1 MELDYAIDELP
12 DEDNVDYSGFEGE
25 KCGICMDIVIDRGV
39 LDCCQH
45 WFCFSCIDNWATIT
59 NLCPLCQN
67 EFQLITCVPVYDT
80 IGNNSVDEDLQ
91 SRDDD
96 WCIEGKNNTLSF
108 PSYYIDENAVVCLD
122 GDACKVRSMSASI
135 EEYSNLDTSIA
146 CDSCDI
152 WYHAFCVGFDTEGTY
167 ENSWL
172 CPRCTVLTGPS
183 NHCTSENSRDQ
194 CLVDPG
200 LSGKVVVSVAD
211 AGETAVVVSMLE
223 AKQETKKHIQTTM
236 SCLEMCEMK
245 APFQL
250 SDSVNDA
257 GSKSAT
263 VAVEKTE
270 EEESTKVF
278 SSSDRPEDVKMHASL
293 PSSFVNKQ
301 KLETPSKNSLDVG
314 ASSVPEELKLALS
327 QDSSDILPSNSESA
341 FGDKGMSAPSNGSEI
356 STIQLLDQHC
366 SEVTFESV
374 IDAKANDKPA
384 EDQLAV
390 GDTLKECPLQADET
404 MVYRKKDV
412 YGNHGTK
419 RKNRDWRGTEVETRA
434 KAGGKT
440 TTKKVK
446 TEGSMQQIHARDKA
460 DECVT
465 ESIPKVSGLTVK
477 AEGSMPQIHA
487 RDQAHECVKEN
498 IPKVSGVTVVS
509 KDRKVRANSD
519 KKTVTTSIM
528 DVVRETERLAETTSR
543 SRENA
548 AGLRVKKILRRPT
561 EDKESSILVQ
571 KIRKE
576 IRDAVRNKTSK
587 ELGDNHFDP
596 KLLTA
601 FRAAVVGQVS
611 AFEKPL
617 PVDMKAKK
625 SLLQKGKIREN
636 LTKKIYGMGGKR
648 RRAWT
653 RDCEIE
659 FWKYRCSKISKPEKI
674 ETLKSVLT
682 LLRKSPEIKET
693 KPKNETAGPSSI
705 LSRLYLADSSLF
717 PRKED
722 IKPVSTMKAADIAGQ
737 NKDVRS
743 TEKSLTSGSGNNCS
757 ENLFTNVM
765 ASQMKVPLRNNATI
779 TCSVPT
785 LKGEVPFHKSKSNR
799 CTVGS
804 SLSSIGASN
813 SPKETNGKPDDVQTD
828 KRKWAQQ
835 FLARK
840 AAVAGNNAARE
851 QDDTA
856 VLKGQHP
863 LLAQLPKD
871 MRPVLAV
878 SRHNKIPISIRQAQ
892 LHRLTEHFL
901 RKTNMPV
908 NRRTAEIELAVAD
921 AVNIEKEVANRSNS
935 KLVYVNLCSQELLH
949 RSDSTLSGK
958 SEESNSNPVSEI
970 PADRLVKATNDL
982 SSSLAVDEALRN
994 AGLLSDSPPNSPHHQ
1009 LEEIEK
1015 ADDSKRL
1022 VHEGPDNVFEIDSEP
1037 ELDIYGDFEYDLQ
1050 DEDFIGA
1057 STLKGS
1063 ELHAEEPKLKVMFS
1077 TIDSNR
1083 SNDTLELEDIKKP
1096 AMAVEPNNSSNCI
1109 DSSANTTIGTLNING
1124 KADKS
1129 DPQNSLLDD
1138 EGEELSLAECEELY
1152 GPDREPL
1159 ITKFP
1164 ESVCMKPYESIL
1176 TNLVL
1181 DNNKDKGSSENL
1193 EACKDKGSSQTLEA
1207 SDKDKDTSG
1216 INPALTTIVG
1226 DEEYVSKQSR
1236 SSTRIKEKTDSGKQQ
1251 DRSNS
1256 VHKKVEAYI
1265 KEHIRPLCKSG
1276 VINVEQYRWAVG
1288 KTTDK
1293 IMKHHQ
1299 KDKNANFLIKE
1310 GEKVKK
1316 LAEQYVEAAQ
1326 TQRA

>member
-1 MELDYAIDELP
+1 MDLEYATDELP
-12 DEDNVDYSGFEGE
+12 AEDNFEADDNNVDYSGFEGE
-25 KCGICMDIVIDRGV
+25 RCGICMDIVIDRGV

-45 WFCFSCIDNWATIT
+45 WFCFPCIDNWATIT

-91 SRDDD
+91 SRDGD

-122 GDACKVRSMSASI
+122 GDDCKVRSMSASI

-152 WYHAFCVGFDTEGTY
+152 WYHAFCVGFDTEGTC

-172 CPRCTVLTGPS
+172 CPRCIVRIMQHTSDELLLTGPS
-183 NHCTSENSRDQ
+183 NQSVSENSSDQ
-194 CLVDPG
+194 YFVDPG
-200 LSGKVVVSVAD
+200 LSRKVVVSVAD

-223 AKQETKKHIQTTM
+223 GNQGTEKQMQTTM
-236 SCLEMCEMK
+236 SSLEMCEVK
-245 APFQL
+245 TLFQV
-250 SDSVNDA
+250 SDSVTDP
-257 GSKSAT
+257 GGKSAT
-263 VAVEKTE
+263 VAIERTE
-270 EEESTKVF
+270 EEEERKVF
-278 SSSDRPEDVKMHASL
+278 SIERTQGCHVKMHASL
-293 PSSFVNKQ
+293 PSSFANNQ
-301 KLETPSKNSLDVG
+301 KLETPSKNRLTVESN
-314 ASSVPEELKLALS
+314 SVAEELKLS
-327 QDSSDILPSNSESA
+327 FPQESSDIVPSNSETA
-341 FGDKGMSAPSNGSEI
+341 FGDERISAPSNGSET
-356 STIQLLDQHC
+356 STSKLLDQHY
-366 SEVTFESV
+366 SKEALEPV
-374 IDAKANDKPA
+374 AKEKDKPA
-384 EDQLAV
+384 EDQAAV
-390 GDTLKECPLQADET
+390 GDISKKCPLQADET
-404 MVYRKKDV
+404 TVDRKKNV
-412 YGNHGTK
+412 NGSRGTK
-419 RKNRDWRGTEVETRA
+419 RKDRDWRGAEGETKA
-434 KAGGKT
+434 KTGGKT
-440 TTKKVK
+440 VAKKVK
-446 TEGSMQQIHARDKA
+446 TEGNIQRVHVRYQA

-465 ESIPKVSGLTVK
+465 EDTQKASGL
-477 AEGSMPQIHA
+477 
-487 RDQAHECVKEN
+487 
-498 IPKVSGVTVVS
+498 TVVS
-509 KDRKVRANSD
+509 KDRRVGANSD
-519 KKTVTTSIM
+519 KMKVTTSIM
-528 DVVRETERLAETTSR
+528 DIVHGTERLAETSSR
-543 SRENA
+543 CRENA

-561 EDKESSILVQ
+561 EDKESSMLVQ
-571 KIRKE
+571 KLRKE

-601 FRAAVVGQVS
+601 FRAAVGGQVPEYKNS
-611 AFEKPL
+611 L

-636 LTKKIYGMGGKR
+636 LTKKIYGMGGR
-648 RRAWT
+648 RRGGWN

-674 ETLKSVLT
+674 ETLKSVLN
-682 LLRKSPEIKET
+682 LLRKSPENTEI
-693 KPKNETAGPSSI
+693 KPKNESAGSSSI

-722 IKPVSTMKAADIAGQ
+722 IKPMSTVKAAGIAGQ

-743 TEKSLTSGSGNNCS
+743 TEKALTLGSGNNS
-757 ENLFTNVM
+757 SKTLVTNVI
-765 ASQMKVPLRNNATI
+765 ASKMKVPLCNNAAIKCT
-779 TCSVPT
+779 VPI
-785 LKGEVPFHKSKSNR
+785 LKGEVPSNKSKSNR
-799 CTVGS
+799 GSVGS
-804 SLSSIGASN
+804 SISTIGTSN
-813 SPKETNGKPDDVQTD
+813 TQKETNGKSDDVQTD

-840 AAVAGNNAARE
+840 AAVAGNNASQE

-863 LLAQLPKD
+863 LLAQLPRD

-878 SRHNKIPISIRQAQ
+878 SRHNKIPTSIRQAQ

-901 RKTNMPV
+901 RKANMPV

-921 AVNIEKEVANRSNS
+921 AVNIEKEVADRSNS

-949 RSDSTLSGK
+949 RADNTLSGRAM
-958 SEESNSNPVSEI
+958 ESNPNPISEI
-970 PADRLVKATNDL
+970 PTDRLVEATNDL
-982 SSSLAVDEALRN
+982 SSRLAVDEALRN

-1063 ELHAEEPKLKVMFS
+1063 ELQPGEPKLKVVFS
-1077 TIDSNR
+1077 TIDSDR
-1083 SNDTLELEDIKKP
+1083 PNDTLDSEDIKKP
-1096 AMAVEPNNSSNCI
+1096 AIAMEPDNSSNCL
-1109 DSSANTTIGTLNING
+1109 DSSANTSTGRLNING

-1129 DPQNSLLDD
+1129 DPQNSSLDD

-1152 GPDREPL
+1152 GPDKEPL

-1164 ESVCMKPYESIL
+1164 EIVCMKPYESIL
-1176 TNLVL
+1176 TNG
-1181 DNNKDKGSSENL
+1181 NNKDN
-1193 EACKDKGSSQTLEA
+1193 GSSQTLEA
-1207 SDKDKDTSG
+1207 SDIEKETLAKNTAFTS
-1216 INPALTTIVG
+1216 VG
-1226 DEEYVSKQSR
+1226 DVEYESR
-1236 SSTRIKEKTDSGKQQ
+1236 HSRKSATIKEKTDSGKQQ
-1251 DRSNS
+1251 DGCNS
-1256 VHKKVEAYI
+1256 VYKKVEAYI

-1276 VINVEQYRWAVG
+1276 VINVEQYRWAVQ

-1293 IMKHHQ
+1293 IMKYHH

>member
-1 MELDYAIDELP
+1 MELDYAIELQ
-12 DEDNVDYSGFEGE
+12 DEDSFGFGDSNVDNSALEGE

-45 WFCFSCIDNWATIT
+45 WYCFSCIDNWATIT

-80 IGNNSVDEDLQ
+80 IGNNSTDEDL
-91 SRDDD
+91 DDD

-122 GDACKVRSMSASI
+122 GDGCKVRSMSASV
-135 EEYSNLDTSIA
+135 EEGLDFDTSIA
-146 CDSCDI
+146 CDSCDL
-152 WYHAFCVGFDTEGTY
+152 WYHAFCVGFDTEGTC

-172 CPRCTVLTGPS
+172 CPRCTVQHRSDELLLGRPS
-183 NHCTSENSRDQ
+183 NQCASENSSDQ
-194 CLVDPG
+194 CPVDPG
-200 LSGKVVVSVAD
+200 LSGKLVVSVAD
-211 AGETAVVVSMLE
+211 AGETALVVSMLE
-223 AKQETKKHIQTTM
+223 GKQETKRKFQTM
-236 SCLEMCEMK
+236 SSVEMCEMK
-245 APFQL
+245 EPWQL
-250 SDSVNDA
+250 SDSVAEA
-257 GSKSAT
+257 GRKSGT

-270 EEESTKVF
+270 EQEMTKVF
-278 SSSDRPEDVKMHASL
+278 PSSNIPEDVKMHASL
-293 PSSFVNKQ
+293 PSSFFNKQ
-301 KLETPSKNSLDVG
+301 LSETTMSLKMCEIKAPTQVSDSVADAGRKSATVAVEETEEQERTKVFASSNIPEDVKMHSSLSKNRHSVG
-314 ASSVPEELKLALS
+314 PNSVAEVHKLATMKK
-327 QDSSDILPSNSESA
+327 DA
-341 FGDKGMSAPSNGSEI
+341 NGS
-356 STIQLLDQHC
+356 L
-366 SEVTFESV
+366 
-374 IDAKANDKPA
+374 
-384 EDQLAV
+384 
-390 GDTLKECPLQADET
+390 
-404 MVYRKKDV
+404 
-412 YGNHGTK
+412 GTK
-419 RKNRDWRGTEVETRA
+419 RKNRDWRGTEEVKA
-434 KAGGKT
+434 KTAK
-440 TTKKVK
+440 KKVNA
-446 TEGSMQQIHARDKA
+446 EGSMQQIHANDHA
-460 DECVT
+460 DECVKKNT
-465 ESIPKVSGLTVK
+465 PK
-477 AEGSMPQIHA
+477 A
-487 RDQAHECVKEN
+487 
-498 IPKVSGVTVVS
+498 SGVTVS
-509 KDRKVRANSD
+509 QNKKIIANS
-519 KKTVTTSIM
+519 TMQTATTSIM
-528 DVVRETERLAETTSR
+528 DIVRETDRLAETSSR

-571 KIRKE
+571 KLRKE

-601 FRAAVVGQVS
+601 FRAAVVGQVPES
-611 AFEKPL
+611 KNSL

-636 LTKKIYGMGGKR
+636 LTKKIYGMGGRR

-653 RDCEIE
+653 RDCDIE

-674 ETLKSVLT
+674 ETLKSVLN
-682 LLRKSPEIKET
+682 LLRKSPERTEIKH
-693 KPKNETAGPSSI
+693 KNESAGSSSI

-722 IKPVSTMKAADIAGQ
+722 IKPVSTLKAAAIAAQ
-737 NKDVRS
+737 NKNVRS
-743 TEKSLTSGSGNNCS
+743 TENPLTSGYGNNCLETLVTEVS
-757 ENLFTNVM
+757 
-765 ASQMKVPLRNNATI
+765 ASQMKVPPPNIAATTSI
-779 TCSVPT
+779 VPT
-785 LKGEVPFHKSKSNR
+785 LKGEVPSHKSKSNR

-804 SLSSIGASN
+804 SIPTIAASQ
-813 SPKETNGKPDDVQTD
+813 SQKDPNGKHDMHTD

-840 AAVAGNNAARE
+840 AAVAGNNALQE

-863 LLAQLPKD
+863 LLAQLPRD

-878 SRHNKIPISIRQAQ
+878 SRHNKIPLSIRQAQ
-892 LHRLTEHFL
+892 LYRLTEHFL

-908 NRRTAEIELAVAD
+908 NRRTAQIELAVAD

-949 RSDSTLSGK
+949 RSESTLSSK
-958 SEESNSNPVSEI
+958 AMESISNPVPEI
-970 PADRLVKATNDL
+970 SADRLVKSTIDC
-982 SSSLAVDEALRN
+982 STSLAVDEALRN
-994 AGLLSDSPPNSPHHQ
+994 AGLLSDSPPSSPHRQ

-1015 ADDSKRL
+1015 ADDSKRF
-1022 VHEGPDNVFEIDSEP
+1022 VHEGPDSVFEIDSEP

-1063 ELHAEEPKLKVMFS
+1063 ESQAEEPKLKVVFS
-1077 TIDSNR
+1077 TIDSDR
-1083 SNDTLELEDIKKP
+1083 PNDTVKLDNIEKP
-1096 AMAVEPNNSSNCI
+1096 VIAGEPDNSSNCI
-1109 DSSANTTIGTLNING
+1109 DSRADTTSTGSLIISG
-1124 KADKS
+1124 KADRS
-1129 DPQNSLLDD
+1129 DPQSSLLD

-1164 ESVCMKPYESIL
+1164 ESVCMKPYDL
-1176 TNLVL
+1176 TATNLVP
-1181 DNNKDKGSSENL
+1181 DNNKDNL
-1193 EACKDKGSSQTLEA
+1193 SSQTLEA
-1207 SDKDKDTSG
+1207 SDEKKALAR
-1216 INPALTTIVG
+1216 NQALTAVVG
-1226 DEEYVSKQSR
+1226 DVEYESKQSR
-1236 SSTRIKEKTDSGKQQ
+1236 ECVIIKEKTDSRKQQ
-1251 DRSNS
+1251 DGCNS

-1288 KTTDK
+1288 KTTEK
-1293 IMKHHQ
+1293 IMKYHH

-1326 TQRA
+1326 TQRG

>member
-1 MELDYAIDELP
+1 MLP
-12 DEDNVDYSGFEGE
+12 VGHQINM
-25 KCGICMDIVIDRGV
+25 CIM
-39 LDCCQH
+39 QH
-45 WFCFSCIDNWATIT
+45 RSDKILLTGSS
-59 NLCPLCQN
+59 NLC
-67 EFQLITCVPVYDT
+67 
-80 IGNNSVDEDLQ
+80 
-91 SRDDD
+91 
-96 WCIEGKNNTLSF
+96 
-108 PSYYIDENAVVCLD
+108 A
-122 GDACKVRSMSASI
+122 
-135 EEYSNLDTSIA
+135 
-146 CDSCDI
+146 
-152 WYHAFCVGFDTEGTY
+152 
-167 ENSWL
+167 
-172 CPRCTVLTGPS
+172 
-183 NHCTSENSRDQ
+183 SENSSYQ

-223 AKQETKKHIQTTM
+223 GKQETEKQIQTTM
-236 SCLEMCEMK
+236 PCLEMCEMK
-245 APFQL
+245 APFQV
-250 SDSVNDA
+250 SDSLNDA
-257 GSKSAT
+257 GRKSAT
-263 VAVEKTE
+263 AAVEKIE
-270 EEESTKVF
+270 EQEREKVF
-278 SSSDRPEDVKMHASL
+278 SSSNISEDVKIHESL
-293 PSSFVNKQ
+293 PSSNKQ
-301 KLETPSKNSLDVG
+301 KLETPSNSLDVG
-314 ASSVPEELKLALS
+314 ANSVPDELKLALS
-327 QDSSDILPSNSESA
+327 QESSDILPSVFESA
-341 FGDKGMSAPSNGSEI
+341 FGDEGISAPSNGSEI
-356 STIQLLDQHC
+356 STSKLLDQHC
-366 SEVTFESV
+366 SQATFESGD
-374 IDAKANDKPA
+374 IANDKPA
-384 EDQLAV
+384 EDQVDV
-390 GDTLKECPLQADET
+390 GDDLKECPLQEET
-404 MVYRKKDV
+404 TVDRKKDV
-412 YGNHGTK
+412 NGSHGTK
-419 RKNRDWRGTEVETRA
+419 RKNRDWRSTEGKSRA
-434 KAGGKT
+434 KTGGKT

-446 TEGSMQQIHARDKA
+446 AEGSMQQTHARDQA
-460 DECVT
+460 DECVKENT
-465 ESIPKVSGLTVK
+465 LKLSGLTVK
-477 AEGSMPQIHA
+477 AEGSMQQFHA
-487 RDQAHECVKEN
+487 RDQADEYVKEN
-498 IPKVSGVTVVS
+498 IPKVSGLTAVS

-519 KKTVTTSIM
+519 EKTVTTSIM
-528 DVVRETERLAETTSR
+528 DVVRDTEQLADTS
-543 SRENA
+543 SRTRDNA
-548 AGLRVKKILRRPT
+548 TGLRVKKILRRPT
-561 EDKESSILVQ
+561 EDKESSMLVQ

-576 IRDAVRNKTSK
+576 IRDAVRNRVSK
-587 ELGDNHFDP
+587 ENGDNHFDP

-601 FRAAVVGQVS
+601 FRAAVVGQVPES
-611 AFEKPL
+611 KNYL
-617 PVDMKAKK
+617 PVDMKARK

-674 ETLKSVLT
+674 ETLKSVLN
-682 LLRKSPEIKET
+682 LLRKSPERKET
-693 KPKNETAGPSSI
+693 KLKNESAGQSSI

-722 IKPVSTMKAADIAGQ
+722 IKPVSTMKAAGISGQ

-757 ENLFTNVM
+757 ETLFTNN
-765 ASQMKVPLRNNATI
+765 ASIMCT
-779 TCSVPT
+779 VPT
-785 LKGEVPFHKSKSNR
+785 LKGEVPSHKSKSNR
-799 CTVGS
+799 FALGS
-804 SLSSIGASN
+804 SKSSIGASN
-813 SPKETNGKPDDVQTD
+813 SQKETNSKSDDIQAD

-840 AAVAGNNAARE
+840 AAVAGTNASQE

-856 VLKGQHP
+856 VLKGQHT
-863 LLAQLPKD
+863 LLAQLPRD
-871 MRPVLAV
+871 LRPVLAV
-878 SRHNKIPISIRQAQ
+878 SRHNKIPISVRQAQ

-958 SEESNSNPVSEI
+958 SVESNPNPVSEI
-970 PADRLVKATNDL
+970 PADRMVKATNDL
-982 SSSLAVDEALRN
+982 SSSLAVEEALRN

-1015 ADDSKRL
+1015 ADDSKRPL
-1022 VHEGPDNVFEIDSEP
+1022 HEGPDNVFEIDSEP

-1050 DEDFIGA
+1050 DDDFIGA

-1063 ELHAEEPKLKVMFS
+1063 ELQAEEPKLKVVFS

-1083 SNDTLELEDIKKP
+1083 PNDTQEMEDMKKP
-1096 AMAVEPNNSSNCI
+1096 AMAEEPNNSSKCI
-1109 DSSANTTIGTLNING
+1109 DSANSSTGTLYINS

-1129 DPQNSLLDD
+1129 DPHNSSLDD

-1164 ESVCMKPYESIL
+1164 EIAYMKPYESVL
-1176 TNLVL
+1176 TNLVPVP
-1181 DNNKDKGSSENL
+1181 DNNKDE
-1193 EACKDKGSSQTLEA
+1193 GSSQTLEA
-1207 SDKDKDTSG
+1207 SDKDKGTSG
-1216 INPALTTIVG
+1216 INPSVTTVG
-1226 DEEYVSKQSR
+1226 DVENVSKQSR
-1236 SSTRIKEKTDSGKQQ
+1236 SSTTIKEKADRAKQQ
-1251 DRSNS
+1251 DRGNS

-1276 VINVEQYRWAVG
+1276 VISVEQYRWAVG